1 LPNTASQPTTI
12 AVLEPDFAGRA
23 VLLELLAS
31 AGYRAAAL
39 ETDQTLPLALRELQP
54 QLILA
59 GPGAPQLAWNEL
71 VAEVPHNGAS
81 PAGPAVIVTGVA
93 DGAARAAA
101 LQAGAVAALDAGVET
116 AELLAQVEAALR
128 AQAGQLADLLDIQSS
143 RELLAQVQADLELG
157 AKIQQSFLP
166 PLSIRTPAFALE
178 ARLQASWTLSGDF
191 FDYKF
196 ITPERL
202 AVFIADISGHG
213 VASALLASRLKA
225 FFDEHYRNAR
235 RPARTLE
242 QLNRML
248 IELGE
253 HQQFATAVML
263 CIDVSEGSL
272 VYANAGHRTLYLM
285 DREQGHYTALPSS
298 GPALGLFEDCEIGE
312 RDFTFLPRR
321 KRLIAYTDG
330 LVEFKTAAQTG
341 EAWVSEEQILQQLIL
356 PSLPQPT
363 PEFADSLFN
372 GSLELS
378 GGHWEDDVCLVIVDC

>member
-1 LPNTASQPTTI
+1 MLD
-12 AVLEPDFAGRA
+12 PDAEGRA
-23 VLLELLAS
+23 MLLDLLAQ
-31 AGYRAAAL
+31 AGYRAAAVDTGDGLGQSLL
-39 ETDQTLPLALRELQP
+39 ELKP
-54 QLILA
+54 QLVLA
-59 GPGAPQLAWNEL
+59 GQAVASLPWHTLLSGAD
-71 VAEVPHNGAS
+71 
-81 PAGPAVIVTGVA
+81 PAGAPAVIVTGLLS
-93 DGAARAAA
+93 GAARAGA
-101 LQAGAVAALDAGVET
+101 LGSGATVALGEGARAG
-116 AELLAQVEAALR
+116 ELLAQVEALLR
-128 AQAGQLADLLDIQSS
+128 RRADRLADAMDAEAG
-143 RELLAQVQADLELG
+143 REVLEQVRADLELG

-178 ARLQASWTLSGDF
+178 AKLQASWTLSGDF

-253 HQQFATAVML
+253 HQQFATAVLL

-272 VYANAGHRTLYLM
+272 VYANAGHRTLYLL
-285 DREQGHYTALPSS
+285 DREQGHYTSLPSS

-321 KRLIAYTDG
+321 KRLVAYTDG
-330 LVEFKTAAQTG
+330 LVEFKTRAG
-341 EAWVSEEQILQQLIL
+341 DDWVSEELILDQLIL
-356 PSLPQPT
+356 PALAKPT
-363 PEFADSLFN
+363 AEFTQAVFD
-372 GSLELS
+372 GSLQLS
-378 GGHWEDDVCLVIVDC
+378 GGHWEDDVCLVVVDC

>member
-1 LPNTASQPTTI
+1 LPNAESRPTTI
-12 AVLEPDFAGRA
+12 AVLEPDFAGRV
-23 VLLELLAS
+23 VLLELLAE
-31 AGYRAAAL
+31 AGYRAAAV
-39 ETDQTLPLALRELQP
+39 EADQTLALALRELRP

-59 GPGAPQLAWNEL
+59 GPSAPRLAWSEL
-71 VAEVPHNGAS
+71 L
-81 PAGPAVIVTGVA
+81 AGLDHGVDAPAVIVTGVA
-93 DGAARAAA
+93 DGLARAAA
-101 LQAGAVAALDAGVET
+101 LQSGAVAALSREVET
-116 AELLAQVEAALR
+116 GELLAQVEATLR
-128 AQAGQLADLLDIQSS
+128 VQAGQLADMLDVESS
-143 RELLAQVQADLELG
+143 QELLAQVRADLELG

-263 CIDVSEGSL
+263 CIDVAEGSL
-272 VYANAGHRTLYLM
+272 VYANAGHRTLYLL
-285 DREQGHYTALPSS
+285 DREQGHYTSLPSS

-321 KRLIAYTDG
+321 KRLVAYTDG
-330 LVEFKTAAQTG
+330 LVEFKAQAG
-341 EAWVSEEQILQQLIL
+341 DAWVSEEQILSQLIL
-356 PSLPQPT
+356 PALSATT
-363 PEFADSLFN
+363 PEFAQAIFN

>member
-1 LPNTASQPTTI
+1 LLSQ
-12 AVLEPDFAGRA
+12 
-23 VLLELLAS
+23 
-31 AGYRAAAL
+31 AGYRAAVVEPGGGLAQAL
-39 ETDQTLPLALRELQP
+39 QDLGP

-59 GPGAPQLAWNEL
+59 GPDVAGLDWSALTAGLAHDEL
-71 VAEVPHNGAS
+71 T
-81 PAGPAVIVTGVA
+81 GPPGVVLTGVA
-93 DGAARAAA
+93 DGAQRAGTVVLGPSAE
-101 LQAGAVAALDAGVET
+101 AG
-116 AELLAQVEAALR
+116 ELLAQVEAILRLR
-128 AQAGQLADLLDIQSS
+128 AERLASEADVLTS
-143 RELLAQVQADLELG
+143 REVLEQVRADLELG

-178 ARLQASWTLSGDF
+178 AKLRASWTLSGDF

-202 AVFIADISGHG
+202 AVFVADISGHG

-253 HQQFATAVML
+253 HQQFATAVL
-263 CIDVSEGSL
+263 VCIDVSEGSL
-272 VYANAGHRTLYLM
+272 IYANAGHRTLYLL
-285 DREQGHYTALPSS
+285 DREQGHFTALPSS
-298 GPALGLFEDCEIGE
+298 GPALGLFPDCEIGE

-321 KRLIAYTDG
+321 KRLVAFTDG
-330 LVEFKTAAQTG
+330 LVEFKTSG
-341 EAWVSEEQILQQLIL
+341 GDGWVSEENILQQLIL
-356 PSLPQPT
+356 PALGAT
-363 PEFADSLFN
+363 TADFAQNVFD

-378 GGHWEDDVCLVIVDC
+378 GNHWDDDVCLVVVDC